1 MRSLGYLVLEVP
13 SGSNIIPR
21 ESGICTSTEYSD
33 LEVARERLEK
43 RDSERCLDSILAP
56 LASSG
61 TLPSHSSRTGSWVLG
76 PALVPETDA
85 HLHLPLALSPFPLTW
100 EGQVP

>member
-1 MRSLGYLVLEVP
+1 MVLEVP

-43 RDSERCLDSILAP
+43 KRFREM
-56 LASSG
+56 
-61 TLPSHSSRTGSWVLG
+61 
-76 PALVPETDA
+76 PEFNPGATR
-85 HLHLPLALSPFPLTW
+85 
-100 EGQVP
+100 